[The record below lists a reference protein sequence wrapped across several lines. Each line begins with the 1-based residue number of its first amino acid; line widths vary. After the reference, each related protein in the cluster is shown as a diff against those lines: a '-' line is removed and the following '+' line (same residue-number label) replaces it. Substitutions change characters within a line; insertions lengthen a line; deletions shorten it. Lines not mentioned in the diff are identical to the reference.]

1 MLMPTTFTRSRSRRL
16 RRTETGASAV
26 EYGLLVA
33 AIAAVI
39 VLIAWRLGVGAMD
52 KMRYG
57 ETTFILQYPVW
68 WGYAFAMVGA
78 VVAVIVSFYML
89 AVRIGEVVT
98 GKAAFGPSQG
108 GMH

>member
-1 MLMPTTFTRSRSRRL
+1 
-16 RRTETGASAV
+16 
-26 EYGLLVA
+26 
-33 AIAAVI
+33 
-39 VLIAWRLGVGAMD
+39 MD

-78 VVAVIVSFYML
+78 IVAVIVSVYML
-89 AVRIGEVVT
+89 AVRVGEVVT
-98 GKAAFGPSQG
+98 GRPAFGPSQG